1 MKSLV
6 PLCLRDKEAHFWGYL
21 SQGLSRFHFMSE
33 SYLAPVPRFA
43 PEMAFY
49 EMQMEERLLPKKP
62 NKSHWLE
69 ALTGGLRGLGPG
81 KK

>member
-1 MKSLV
+1 
-6 PLCLRDKEAHFWGYL
+6 
-21 SQGLSRFHFMSE
+21 MSE